1 MDCDIYSLPLF
12 SGGNKELIDNIL
24 QENPARHRLYA
35 KGDIIALQGYV
46 CKQLYL
52 LCSGSAY
59 ARMVSEEGREFTLDT
74 LSAPEVLASSFIFST
89 DGIFPVTIIA
99 ASDCSIWLISRH
111 AAYPESRPDRHAE
124 LPQSHLRP
132 QYVPEQPPRGV
143 RPPDPLLPHRKLHR
157 EQRPDIQPAGDG
169 LHPRC
174 RPPVPLPRCLTARLP
189 GHPAQNHRRL
199 RPHLTRIRPQKT
211 LSNTI
216 ADHVT
221 KSVYT
226 FFVAT
231 VYVVTFYAVYTPTTH
246 SN

>member
-12 SGGNKELIDNIL
+12 SGGDKELIDNIL

-99 ASDCSIWLISRH
+99 ASDCSIWLISRE
-111 AAYPESRPDRHAE
+111 AM
-124 LPQSHLRP
+124 LRILKAD
-132 QYVPEQPPRGV
+132 QTVMQNYLRVIS
-143 RPPDPLLPHRKLHR
+143 DHSMFLSN
-157 EQRPDIQPAGDG
+157 
-169 LHPRC
+169 
-174 RPPVPLPRCLTARLP
+174 RLVEF
-189 GHPAQNHRRL
+189 ALQ
-199 RPHLTRIRPQKT
+199 T
-211 LSNTI
+211 LSSRIVSYIENNGPISNLQETAFI
-216 ADHVT
+216 LG
-221 KSVYT
+221 
-226 FFVAT
+226 VARPSLSRAVSQLVSQGT
-231 VYVVTFYAVYTPTTH
+231 LRKTTDGYVLT
-246 SN
+246 

>member
-99 ASDCSIWLISRH
+99 ASDCSIWLISREAMLRILKADQTVMQNYLRVISDH
-111 AAYPESRPDRHAE
+111 SMFLSNRLVEFALQTLSSRIVSYIESNGPISNLQETAFILGVARPSLSRAVSQ
-124 LPQSHLRP
+124 LVSQGTLRKTADG
-132 QYVPEQPPRGV
+132 YV
-143 RPPDPLLPHRKLHR
+143 
-157 EQRPDIQPAGDG
+157 
-169 LHPRC
+169 
-174 RPPVPLPRCLTARLP
+174 LTA
-189 GHPAQNHRRL
+189 A
-199 RPHLTRIRPQKT
+199 
-211 LSNTI
+211 S
-216 ADHVT
+216 
-221 KSVYT
+221 
-226 FFVAT
+226 
-231 VYVVTFYAVYTPTTH
+231 
-246 SN
+246 

>member
-99 ASDCSIWLISRH
+99 ASDCSIWLISRE
-111 AAYPESRPDRHAE
+111 AM
-124 LPQSHLRP
+124 LRILKAD
-132 QYVPEQPPRGV
+132 QTVMQNYLKVIS
-143 RPPDPLLPHRKLHR
+143 DHSMFLSN
-157 EQRPDIQPAGDG
+157 
-169 LHPRC
+169 
-174 RPPVPLPRCLTARLP
+174 RLVEF
-189 GHPAQNHRRL
+189 ALQ
-199 RPHLTRIRPQKT
+199 T
-211 LSNTI
+211 LSSRIVSYIENNGPISNLQETAFI
-216 ADHVT
+216 LG
-221 KSVYT
+221 
-226 FFVAT
+226 VARPSLSRAVSQLVSQGT
-231 VYVVTFYAVYTPTTH
+231 LRKTTDGYVLT
-246 SN
+246 

>member
-99 ASDCSIWLISRH
+99 ASDCSIWLISRE
-111 AAYPESRPDRHAE
+111 AM
-124 LPQSHLRP
+124 LRILKAD
-132 QYVPEQPPRGV
+132 QTVMQNYLRVIS
-143 RPPDPLLPHRKLHR
+143 DHSMFLSN
-157 EQRPDIQPAGDG
+157 
-169 LHPRC
+169 
-174 RPPVPLPRCLTARLP
+174 RLVEF
-189 GHPAQNHRRL
+189 ALQ
-199 RPHLTRIRPQKT
+199 T
-211 LSNTI
+211 LSSRIVSYIENTGPI
-216 ADHVT
+216 SNLQETA
-221 KSVYT
+221 
-226 FFVAT
+226 FILGVARPSLSRAVSQLVSQGT
-231 VYVVTFYAVYTPTTH
+231 LRKTSDGYVLT
-246 SN
+246 

>member
-99 ASDCSIWLISRH
+99 ASDCSIWLISRE
-111 AAYPESRPDRHAE
+111 AM
-124 LPQSHLRP
+124 LRILKAD
-132 QYVPEQPPRGV
+132 QTVMQNYLRVIS
-143 RPPDPLLPHRKLHR
+143 DHSMFLSN
-157 EQRPDIQPAGDG
+157 
-169 LHPRC
+169 
-174 RPPVPLPRCLTARLP
+174 RLVEF
-189 GHPAQNHRRL
+189 ALQ
-199 RPHLTRIRPQKT
+199 T
-211 LSNTI
+211 LSSRIVSYIESNGPISNLQETAFI
-216 ADHVT
+216 LGVARPSLSRAVSQLVT
-221 KSVYT
+221 QGTLRKT
-226 FFVAT
+226 T
-231 VYVVTFYAVYTPTTH
+231 DGYVLT
-246 SN
+246 

>member
-99 ASDCSIWLISRH
+99 ASDCSIWLISREAMLRILKADQTVMQNYLRVISDH
-111 AAYPESRPDRHAE
+111 SMFLSNRLVEFALQTLSSRIVSYIENNGPISNLQETAFILGVARPSLSRAVSQ
-124 LPQSHLRP
+124 LVSQGTLRKTTDG
-132 QYVPEQPPRGV
+132 YV
-143 RPPDPLLPHRKLHR
+143 
-157 EQRPDIQPAGDG
+157 
-169 LHPRC
+169 
-174 RPPVPLPRCLTARLP
+174 LTAD
-189 GHPAQNHRRL
+189 
-199 RPHLTRIRPQKT
+199 
-211 LSNTI
+211 S
-216 ADHVT
+216 
-221 KSVYT
+221 
-226 FFVAT
+226 
-231 VYVVTFYAVYTPTTH
+231 
-246 SN
+246 

>member
-99 ASDCSIWLISRH
+99 ASDCSIWLISRE
-111 AAYPESRPDRHAE
+111 AM
-124 LPQSHLRP
+124 LRILKAD
-132 QYVPEQPPRGV
+132 QTVMQNYLRVIS
-143 RPPDPLLPHRKLHR
+143 DHSMFLSN
-157 EQRPDIQPAGDG
+157 
-169 LHPRC
+169 
-174 RPPVPLPRCLTARLP
+174 RLVEF
-189 GHPAQNHRRL
+189 ALQ
-199 RPHLTRIRPQKT
+199 T
-211 LSNTI
+211 LSSRIVSYIENNGPISNLQETAFI
-216 ADHVT
+216 LGVTRPSLSRAVSQLVSQGTLRKTADG
-221 KSVYT
+221 
-226 FFVAT
+226 
-231 VYVVTFYAVYTPTTH
+231 YVLT
-246 SN
+246 

>member
-99 ASDCSIWLISRH
+99 ASDCSIWLISRE
-111 AAYPESRPDRHAE
+111 AM
-124 LPQSHLRP
+124 LRILKAD
-132 QYVPEQPPRGV
+132 QTVM
-143 RPPDPLLPHRKLHR
+143 
-157 EQRPDIQPAGDG
+157 
-169 LHPRC
+169 
-174 RPPVPLPRCLTARLP
+174 
-189 GHPAQNHRRL
+189 QNYL
-199 RPHLTRIRPQKT
+199 RVISDHSMF
-211 LSNTI
+211 LSNRLVEFRAVSQLVSQGTLRKTT
-216 ADHVT
+216 DG
-221 KSVYT
+221 
-226 FFVAT
+226 
-231 VYVVTFYAVYTPTTH
+231 YVLT
-246 SN
+246 

>member
-99 ASDCSIWLISRH
+99 ASDCSIWLISRE
-111 AAYPESRPDRHAE
+111 AM
-124 LPQSHLRP
+124 LRILKAD
-132 QYVPEQPPRGV
+132 QTVMQNYLRVIS
-143 RPPDPLLPHRKLHR
+143 DHSMFLSN
-157 EQRPDIQPAGDG
+157 
-169 LHPRC
+169 
-174 RPPVPLPRCLTARLP
+174 RLVEF
-189 GHPAQNHRRL
+189 ALQ
-199 RPHLTRIRPQKT
+199 T
-211 LSNTI
+211 LSSRIVSYIENNGPISNLQETAFILGVTRPSLSRAVSQLVSQGTLVKTAQGYTLSTI
-216 ADHVT
+216 
-221 KSVYT
+221 
-226 FFVAT
+226 
-231 VYVVTFYAVYTPTTH
+231 
-246 SN
+246 

>member
-99 ASDCSIWLISRH
+99 ASDCSIWLISLE
-111 AAYPESRPDRHAE
+111 AM
-124 LPQSHLRP
+124 LRILKAD
-132 QYVPEQPPRGV
+132 QTVMQNYLRVIS
-143 RPPDPLLPHRKLHR
+143 DHSMFLSN
-157 EQRPDIQPAGDG
+157 
-169 LHPRC
+169 
-174 RPPVPLPRCLTARLP
+174 RLVEF
-189 GHPAQNHRRL
+189 ALQ
-199 RPHLTRIRPQKT
+199 T
-211 LSNTI
+211 LSSRIVSYIENNGPISNLQETAFI
-216 ADHVT
+216 LGVT
-221 KSVYT
+221 RPSLSRAVSQLVSQGTLRKT
-226 FFVAT
+226 T
-231 VYVVTFYAVYTPTTH
+231 DGYVLT
-246 SN
+246 

>member
-99 ASDCSIWLISRH
+99 ASDCSIWLISREAMLRILKADQTVMQNYLRVISDH
-111 AAYPESRPDRHAE
+111 SMFLSNRLVEFALQTLSSRIVSYIENNGPISNLQETAFILGVARPSLSRAVSQ
-124 LPQSHLRP
+124 LVSQGTLRKSADG
-132 QYVPEQPPRGV
+132 YV
-143 RPPDPLLPHRKLHR
+143 
-157 EQRPDIQPAGDG
+157 
-169 LHPRC
+169 
-174 RPPVPLPRCLTARLP
+174 LTA
-189 GHPAQNHRRL
+189 A
-199 RPHLTRIRPQKT
+199 
-211 LSNTI
+211 S
-216 ADHVT
+216 
-221 KSVYT
+221 
-226 FFVAT
+226 
-231 VYVVTFYAVYTPTTH
+231 
-246 SN
+246 

>member
-99 ASDCSIWLISRH
+99 ASDCSIWLISREAMLRILKADQTVMQNYLRVISDH
-111 AAYPESRPDRHAE
+111 SMFLSNRLVEFALQTLSSRIVSYIESNGPISNLQETAFILGVARPSLSRAVSQ
-124 LPQSHLRP
+124 LVSQGTLRKTSDG
-132 QYVPEQPPRGV
+132 YV
-143 RPPDPLLPHRKLHR
+143 
-157 EQRPDIQPAGDG
+157 
-169 LHPRC
+169 
-174 RPPVPLPRCLTARLP
+174 LTA
-189 GHPAQNHRRL
+189 A
-199 RPHLTRIRPQKT
+199 
-211 LSNTI
+211 S
-216 ADHVT
+216 
-221 KSVYT
+221 
-226 FFVAT
+226 
-231 VYVVTFYAVYTPTTH
+231 
-246 SN
+246 

>member
-12 SGGNKELIDNIL
+12 SGGNKELIDSIL

-99 ASDCSIWLISRH
+99 ASDCSIWLISRE
-111 AAYPESRPDRHAE
+111 AM
-124 LPQSHLRP
+124 LRILKAD
-132 QYVPEQPPRGV
+132 QTVMQNYLRVIS
-143 RPPDPLLPHRKLHR
+143 DHSMFLSN
-157 EQRPDIQPAGDG
+157 
-169 LHPRC
+169 
-174 RPPVPLPRCLTARLP
+174 RLVEF
-189 GHPAQNHRRL
+189 ALQ
-199 RPHLTRIRPQKT
+199 T
-211 LSNTI
+211 LSSRIVSYIENNGPISNLQETAFI
-216 ADHVT
+216 LG
-221 KSVYT
+221 
-226 FFVAT
+226 VARPSLSR
-231 VYVVTFYAVYTPTTH
+231 AVSQLVSQGTLRKTTDGYILT
-246 SN
+246 

>member
-74 LSAPEVLASSFIFST
+74 LSAPGIYIGHTERPGSAGLIIYLQHRRHLSRNHHRRLRLQHLAHQPGS
-89 DGIFPVTIIA
+89 
-99 ASDCSIWLISRH
+99 H

-143 RPPDPLLPHRKLHR
+143 RPPDWSSPSRLSHR
-157 EQRPDIQPAGDG
+157 A
-169 LHPRC
+169 
-174 RPPVPLPRCLTARLP
+174 
-189 GHPAQNHRRL
+189 
-199 RPHLTRIRPQKT
+199 
-211 LSNTI
+211 S
-216 ADHVT
+216 
-221 KSVYT
+221 
-226 FFVAT
+226 
-231 VYVVTFYAVYTPTTH
+231 
-246 SN
+246 

>member
-12 SGGNKELIDNIL
+12 YGGNKELIDNIL

-99 ASDCSIWLISRH
+99 ASDCSIWLISREAMLRILKADQTVMQNYLRVISDH
-111 AAYPESRPDRHAE
+111 SMFLSNRLVEFALQTLSSRIVSYIENNGPISNLQETAFILGVARPSLSRAVSQ
-124 LPQSHLRP
+124 LVSQGTLRKTTDG
-132 QYVPEQPPRGV
+132 YV
-143 RPPDPLLPHRKLHR
+143 
-157 EQRPDIQPAGDG
+157 
-169 LHPRC
+169 
-174 RPPVPLPRCLTARLP
+174 LTA
-189 GHPAQNHRRL
+189 A
-199 RPHLTRIRPQKT
+199 
-211 LSNTI
+211 S
-216 ADHVT
+216 
-221 KSVYT
+221 
-226 FFVAT
+226 
-231 VYVVTFYAVYTPTTH
+231 
-246 SN
+246 